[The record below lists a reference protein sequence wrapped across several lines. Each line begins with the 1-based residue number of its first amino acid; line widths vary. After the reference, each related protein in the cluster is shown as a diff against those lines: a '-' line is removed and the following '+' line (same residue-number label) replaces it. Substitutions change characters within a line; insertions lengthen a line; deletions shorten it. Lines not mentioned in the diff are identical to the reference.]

1 MKFQIAC
8 NLNGYLRLKLGRY
21 TLDEEKSYSLSH
33 EINKYS
39 GVYKVSANHI
49 TGSVLIEHDTDVNSL
64 IENLK
69 KIDLDSLEV
78 VPSYERDE
86 STAIG
91 VKFRQKLLNKFLIR
105 FVARN
110 LIPSPIGKIV
120 IIKRALG
127 YMGKGFNSL
136 SKGEVNVD
144 VLDGSVIGLSLL
156 KGHYANAASIMFL
169 LGISDVLEEYTREKS
184 RNTLSSALIFQV
196 DKVWIKGED
205 GEQYQK
211 SLVDVQPEEQIIV
224 RTGSMI
230 PVDGCIVSGESEVN
244 EASMTGESMP
254 VQKTVGDSVFAGT
267 VVVDGE
273 ILVSVR
279 SLHSESRIQSILT
292 MVEESEELKSA
303 ISSKAAHLAD
313 RIVPYSFLFSA
324 IVFALT
330 RSSEKALSALT
341 VDYSCAI
348 KLATPLSVISAIS
361 EASNNR
367 IMVKGGKYLE
377 TLSEADTI
385 VFDKTGTLTMAT
397 PKVVKVIPFGNFT
410 RDEAL
415 RLAACLEEHFP
426 HSLAR
431 AIVKKAEE
439 ENLKHKE
446 EHAEVQYIVS
456 HGVHSTWRGH
466 KVLIGSSHFLT
477 DDNGVFISE
486 DEENIINSE
495 GAGYSCVYLSVDN
508 RLAGVICVQD
518 PPRPEAQRIIA
529 ELKSLGIDNIYMLT
543 GDSSQAA
550 EKIAEELNIDNVFS
564 GVLPEDKAEKIE
576 ELQSKGHR
584 VIMVG
589 DGINDTPALA
599 KADVSISLRDATDLA
614 REVSDITLLDSNLH
628 SLIELIKLSRGMTN
642 RIESNFTK
650 IFTINTMLLV
660 LGAFGTLRP
669 TSTAL
674 LHNISTAL
682 IGASST
688 RNILPLN

>member
-576 ELQSKGHR
+576 ELQSKGHC

>member
-64 IENLK
+64 IENFK

-127 YMGKGFNSL
+127 YMSKGFNSL

-211 SLVDVQPEEQIIV
+211 SLVDVQLEEQIIV

>member
-1 MKFQIAC
+1 
-8 NLNGYLRLKLGRY
+8 
-21 TLDEEKSYSLSH
+21 
-33 EINKYS
+33 
-39 GVYKVSANHI
+39 
-49 TGSVLIEHDTDVNSL
+49 
-64 IENLK
+64 
-69 KIDLDSLEV
+69 
-78 VPSYERDE
+78 
-86 STAIG
+86 
-91 VKFRQKLLNKFLIR
+91 
-105 FVARN
+105 
-110 LIPSPIGKIV
+110 
-120 IIKRALG
+120 
-127 YMGKGFNSL
+127 
-136 SKGEVNVD
+136 
-144 VLDGSVIGLSLL
+144 
-156 KGHYANAASIMFL
+156 MFL

-211 SLVDVQPEEQIIV
+211 SLVDVQLEEQIIV

-230 PVDGCIVSGESEVN
+230 PVDGYIVSGESEVN

-397 PKVVKVIPFGNFT
+397 PKVVKVIPFGDFT

-495 GAGYSCVYLSVDN
+495 GAGYSCVYLSVDD

-518 PPRPEAQRIIA
+518 PPRPEAPRIIA
-529 ELKSLGIDNIYMLT
+529 ELKALGIDNIYMLT

-614 REVSDITLLDSNLH
+614 REVSDITLLDSNLN
-628 SLIELIKLSRGMTN
+628 SLIELRKLSRGMTN

-674 LHNISTAL
+674 LHNVSTAL

>member
-1 MKFQIAC
+1 
-8 NLNGYLRLKLGRY
+8 
-21 TLDEEKSYSLSH
+21 
-33 EINKYS
+33 
-39 GVYKVSANHI
+39 
-49 TGSVLIEHDTDVNSL
+49 
-64 IENLK
+64 
-69 KIDLDSLEV
+69 
-78 VPSYERDE
+78 
-86 STAIG
+86 
-91 VKFRQKLLNKFLIR
+91 
-105 FVARN
+105 
-110 LIPSPIGKIV
+110 
-120 IIKRALG
+120 
-127 YMGKGFNSL
+127 
-136 SKGEVNVD
+136 
-144 VLDGSVIGLSLL
+144 
-156 KGHYANAASIMFL
+156 
-169 LGISDVLEEYTREKS
+169 
-184 RNTLSSALIFQV
+184 
-196 DKVWIKGED
+196 
-205 GEQYQK
+205 
-211 SLVDVQPEEQIIV
+211 
-224 RTGSMI
+224 MI
-230 PVDGCIVSGESEVN
+230 PVDGNIVSGESEVN

-273 ILVSVR
+273 IVVAVK
-279 SLHSESRIQSILT
+279 SLHSDSRIQSILS
-292 MVEESEELKSA
+292 MVEESEGLKSA

-348 KLATPLSVISAIS
+348 KLATPMSVISAIS

-377 TLSEADTI
+377 ALSEADTI

-397 PKVVKVIPFGNFT
+397 PKVVKVIPFGDFT

-495 GAGYSCVYLSVDN
+495 GVGYSCVYLSVDD

-518 PPRPEAQRIIA
+518 PPRPETPSIIA
-529 ELKSLGIDNIYMLT
+529 ELKTLGIDNIYMLT
-543 GDSSQAA
+543 G
-550 EKIAEELNIDNVFS
+550 
-564 GVLPEDKAEKIE
+564 
-576 ELQSKGHR
+576 R
-584 VIMVG
+584 
-589 DGINDTPALA
+589 
-599 KADVSISLRDATDLA
+599 
-614 REVSDITLLDSNLH
+614 
-628 SLIELIKLSRGMTN
+628 
-642 RIESNFTK
+642 
-650 IFTINTMLLV
+650 
-660 LGAFGTLRP
+660 
-669 TSTAL
+669 
-674 LHNISTAL
+674 
-682 IGASST
+682 
-688 RNILPLN
+688 